1 MASAMEQSFHSSKE
15 TTNYARLC
23 RLLVDVGSHVLRKI
37 FDAKR
42 PPGNLDTVLSSHS
55 VHSVLQILRKKK
67 VLSCL
72 QWHKLYPAVKS
83 SVSSQHFDISTLMVL
98 LRNLCGLNPP
108 ATGWDTLPPPDDTSL
123 EADIVRIKCY
133 RNTVHSH
140 ASKASID
147 DATFNQYWKDIQ
159 SALVRTGGE
168 GYQGAI
174 DDLKSQCIDSDFEE
188 HYKELL
194 EQWVKDEASMTEKL
208 DKMMKEF
215 GEFDRKLDELK
226 EAMANAKREIG
237 AEGMRKDMTFVVKIR
252 SIGRID
258 RLKFPTTTW
267 PGCFFVPKTLV
278 KFKPLQKV
286 TGGEALFLLSSACQ

>member
-72 QWHKLYPAVKS
+72 QWQKLYPAVKS
-83 SVSSQHFDISTLMVL
+83 SVSSQHFDISTLMIL

-237 AEGMRKDMTFVVKIR
+237 AEGMRKDMIFVIKIR

-258 RLKFPTTTW
+258 RLKFPSTT
-267 PGCFFVPKTLV
+267 
-278 KFKPLQKV
+278 
-286 TGGEALFLLSSACQ
+286 